1 MGLLKKIK
9 TILENRKR
17 YKSFIKKL
25 KCPTNSFK
33 IEYREELSGI
43 DFFVEV
49 MYINKVIA
57 NLYITASNNNDIIN
71 IYCKNTIYVT
81 KNFNKNVYNIYN
93 KIVTDCLILNEEDL
107 ILLRN
112 NANIWS
118 IKSEKSYVKDIFYC
132 CRKNKINDY
141 IIKYENLR
149 TTLIKNEDDK
159 TLKNKINLNTLKFKN
174 KTFINSI
181 NIPYCQLIENSETL
195 IHSKTS
201 LDLSYKI
208 AERFNAL
215 NEKDLNTDGPNPRT
229 MRYISLN
236 GSNIDY
242 SSVLLEIPIFKY
254 DKKILLV
261 ITIDYTRKEAS
272 FELFKLNTT
281 NNEYVKESSKEI
293 CFDKHQEEIINLMEY
308 TTLKYFTNLEI
319 IKELEFDVCDNELT
333 DEQIDLLRM
342 YSI

>member
-1 MGLLKKIK
+1 MEILKKIK

-57 NLYITASNNNDIIN
+57 NLYITASKNNDIIN

-149 TTLIKNEDDK
+149 TTLIKNEDDN

-181 NIPYCQLIENSETL
+181 NIPYCQLRENNETL
-195 IHSKTS
+195 IYSKSS
-201 LDLSYKI
+201 LDLSYNLAKHFI
-208 AERFNAL
+208 DLE
-215 NEKDLNTDGPNPRT
+215 EKDIYTNGPHPRT
-229 MRYISLN
+229 MRYINLN
-236 GSNIDY
+236 GNLIDY
-242 SSVLLEIPIFKY
+242 SSVLLEIPLSKNN
-254 DKKILLV
+254 KKILLV
-261 ITIDYTRKEAS
+261 VLIDYIKKEVS
-272 FELFKLNTT
+272 FEQFKYNIK
-281 NNEYVKESSKEI
+281 NNEYVKESSKEVD
-293 CFDKHQEEIINLMEY
+293 FNNHQQEIIELMEY
-308 TTLKYFTNLEI
+308 TTLKYFANYEI
-319 IKELEFDVCDNELT
+319 IKDLGLEDLNNELT
-333 DEQIDLLRM
+333 DEQISLLRM